1 MSAIRALESR
11 NRLSQDLFFLTTKER
26 RYAAFTEIQRPRVE
40 IIESLQ
46 KMMERVLGGF
56 IKLNKIPPRRVI
68 FFQDGV
74 SEGEYN
80 TVATAE
86 LKAIQGKFML
96 INACA

>member
-1 MSAIRALESR
+1 
-11 NRLSQDLFFLTTKER
+11 
-26 RYAAFTEIQRPRVE
+26 
-40 IIESLQ
+40 
-46 KMMERVLGGF
+46 MMERVLGGF
-56 IKLNKIPPRRVI
+56 IELNKILPRRVI